1 MTRRIPVVI
10 VGAGPVGA
18 ALAVDL
24 GRRGVRCALVESR
37 AGEHRIPKGQM
48 LAHRT
53 LEHFYFWG
61 LAGELRAA
69 RLMPPG
75 YPIGEITAYGSLM
88 GEYWQAPAGR
98 ELVRPFYFQDYERLP
113 QYCTEAVLRRKIAE
127 LPEVDLRLGWT
138 VSAVEQ
144 EAGGVRISIEEAG
157 GAGREVL
164 EADYVVGCDGAHS
177 RVREQAG
184 IGREGTDFRQAM
196 VLAVFRS
203 RELHEKLKRFPE
215 RSTFRV
221 MHPGLNGYWM
231 FFGRVDVGESWFFHA
246 PLPQG
251 ADPARCDVP
260 ALIREAV
267 GSPVQCEFDYVGAW
281 DLRVAIAERY
291 RERRVFLA
299 GDAAH
304 SHPPYGAF
312 GLNNGLED
320 AVNLGWKLA
329 AALAGW
335 GADRLLDSYDAERRP
350 VFRDIGENF
359 IAARIRADGEFFAR
373 HDPARNREDFERAWR
388 ARESDIGSRFQGY
401 EPNYEGSPVVD
412 GPAGGNCSAH
422 GRHELKARAGHHL
435 APQPLSSGR
444 NVFEELSNAS
454 FNLLAFDAG
463 ETGPLEA
470 AATSLRV
477 PLKVIR
483 DRALLAYEA
492 NLVLVRPDQF
502 IGWTGTRVPADP
514 AALLRKLTGR

>member
-24 GRRGVRCALVESR
+24 GLRGVRCVLVESR

-53 LEHFYFWG
+53 LEHFHFWG

-267 GSPVQCEFDYVGAW
+267 GSPVQCEFDYAS
-281 DLRVAIAERY
+281 AIASGGYFSPATLRTAI
-291 RERRVFLA
+291 RPTAPSASTTGSRTRSTSAGSSRRRSPA
-299 GDAAH
+299 GAQTGC
-304 SHPPYGAF
+304 SIPTTP
-312 GLNNGLED
+312 
-320 AVNLGWKLA
+320 
-329 AALAGW
+329 
-335 GADRLLDSYDAERRP
+335 S
-350 VFRDIGENF
+350 
-359 IAARIRADGEFFAR
+359 AARYSATSAKISSPRASARTANSSRGTIPRGTARTSSGHGEPASPTSAR
-373 HDPARNREDFERAWR
+373 VSRATNRTTR
-388 ARESDIGSRFQGY
+388 ARRWWTDRRGATAVPMAGMNSRPAPGTISRHSRFPQAAMFLKSF
-401 EPNYEGSPVVD
+401 PT
-412 GPAGGNCSAH
+412 PASIFLPSMP
-422 GRHELKARAGHHL
+422 GRPGRSKR
-435 APQPLSSGR
+435 PQR
-444 NVFEELSNAS
+444 RYAC
-454 FNLLAFDAG
+454 
-463 ETGPLEA
+463 
-470 AATSLRV
+470 R
-477 PLKVIR
+477 
-483 DRALLAYEA
+483 
-492 NLVLVRPDQF
+492 
-502 IGWTGTRVPADP
+502 
-514 AALLRKLTGR
+514 